1 MKTRLAPF
9 EALPLRG
16 FDHAL
21 CAWSRLARSADR
33 SSAEQEIDAM
43 NGLHQQLETANEPY
57 WPAMY
62 FHDRETMSVWVMVT

>member
-1 MKTRLAPF
+1 MRRSRHCHFADSITRFA
-9 EALPLRG
+9 RG
-16 FDHAL
+16 L
-21 CAWSRLARSADR
+21 GLARSADR